1 MDSINDILKGIRPDL
16 DFSHELNLI
25 GESVLDSLDL
35 IKLVHELEVHFKI
48 NIEFNDIIPENFN
61 SVEAIER
68 LVKKT
73 Q

>member
-1 MDSINDILKGIRPDL
+1 MDSINYILKGIRPDL

-35 IKLVHELEVHFKI
+35 IRLVHELEVNFKI